1 MLSRATSV
9 DPEMQPTLLENIVA
23 VSCSDSICN
32 MELEMLWPEKTVG
45 ETRHLEVIANRKSC
59 FGALV

>member
-1 MLSRATSV
+1 
-9 DPEMQPTLLENIVA
+9 MQPALIENIVA
-23 VSCSDSICN
+23 VGICN

-45 ETRHLEVIANRKSC
+45 ETRQMEVITNTKSC